1 MKKYTFTYTKTELL
15 ELCVKMLLDR
25 QRRRPFH
32 MAFLA
37 VLFLYCIIVFTPYHF
52 PIELFLFYLVFVLID
67 IVCVYIM
74 SIKQGH
80 LKEKTIWLED
90 GMLKSSG
97 NGYAEIPYGQISIIK
112 PGKRLL
118 LLGIVQTKTQV
129 AWYAIPM
136 RVFSDEK
143 EQFQFT
149 QMLRFPIH
157 SSVPE
162 IQEPVTEDFHF
173 SFTMDLDRWVETEKG
188 ALEAL
193 RAYSPNKAKRIIS
206 QFVLYLC
213 VSIFMIVFLNLEG
226 LGSLPIYVTAII
238 FFFLLI
244 IRSLTTDPEKQIR
257 KNMEKIAVQSN
268 ILGRWDVWCN
278 DIGISYSVA
287 DKRKVEQP
295 WSDTDWLAE
304 TGNAFYFMRKNSRQF
319 IVIPKDCIQNNDLAN
334 AWFHYCNDK
343 GFVPVRIKKPTYIP
357 AWVFVI
363 LLILSMLSLFG
374 AGVWS
379 AIQRH

>member
-1 MKKYTFTYTKTELL
+1 MKKYIFTYTKTELL

-37 VLFLYCIIVFTPYHF
+37 VLFLYCIIVFMPYHF
-52 PIELFLFYLVFVLID
+52 PIELFIFYFVCVLID
-67 IVCVYIM
+67 VVCVYIM
-74 SIKQGH
+74 SVKQGH
-80 LKEKTIWLED
+80 LQETTIWLED
-90 GMLKSSG
+90 GLLKSSG
-97 NGYAEIPYGQISIIK
+97 NGYAEIPYEQISIIK

-118 LLGIVQTKTQV
+118 MLGIVQTKTQV

-136 RVFSDEK
+136 RVFSNEK

-149 QMLRFPIH
+149 QMLRFPIQ
-157 SSVPE
+157 SSNPE
-162 IQEPVTEDFHF
+162 IYEPIPEDFHF

-188 ALEAL
+188 ALESL
-193 RAYSPNKAKRIIS
+193 RSYSPNKAKRIIS
-206 QFVLYLC
+206 QFVLYIF
-213 VSIFMIVFLNLEG
+213 VSLFMIAFLYLEG
-226 LGSLPIYVTAII
+226 MGSLPTYAAAII

-244 IRSLTTDPEKQIR
+244 IRNLITDPEKQIR
-257 KNMEKIAVQSN
+257 KNMGKIAVQSN
-268 ILGRWDVWCN
+268 ILGRWNVWCN

-287 DKRKVEQP
+287 DKRKVVQP

-304 TGNAFYFMRKNSRQF
+304 TENAFYFMRKNSRQF

-343 GFVPVRIKKPTYIP
+343 GFVPVRIKKPIYIP
-357 AWVFVI
+357 SWVFTI

-374 AGVWS
+374 AGVWI